1 MKRRS
6 FNTMFG
12 LLPFAAFANPFS
24 TFNESTI
31 MSSNSKNLPKS
42 LKKGDT
48 VGIIAPA
55 GILTE
60 KRVQQAVEEVERLG
74 YKVKLG
80 KNILKT
86 YGYLAGTDQER
97 LEDLHEMF
105 ADNNVSMV
113 WCGRGGYGCTRL
125 LDSIDFKLIK
135 NNPKIFMG
143 YSDITALHNA
153 FYQCA
158 DLITF
163 HGPIAASKH
172 NDFSEKLIF
181 DLIERNTIDGA
192 QILSDLPKQEFP
204 SDHHQLEIM
213 IPGKAEG
220 EFVGG
225 NLSLVAAMMGTK
237 YEINLKGKILFLED
251 IDEEPYSIDRMLTQV
266 IGSQHFMD
274 LSGIML
280 GQFTACVAKNPEN
293 SLTTKEVLRDRL
305 ANCKFPIIA
314 GLPFGHVPHNMTI
327 PIGAKGSIDTKD
339 LIIKLKSKVVS

>member
-1 MKRRS
+1 
-6 FNTMFG
+6 MFG
-12 LLPFAAFANPFS
+12 LLPFMALANPFS
-24 TFNESTI
+24 NFNESMI
-31 MSSNSKNLPKS
+31 MNTNSKNLPKS

-48 VGIIAPA
+48 IGIIAPA

-60 KRVQQAVEEVERLG
+60 KRVEQAIEEVERLG
-74 YKVKLG
+74 YRVKLG

-97 LEDLHEMF
+97 LDDLHEMF
-105 ADNNVSMV
+105 ADKSVSMI

-125 LDSIDFKLIK
+125 LDSIDYKLIK
-135 NNPKIFMG
+135 SNPKIFMG

-172 NDFSEKLIF
+172 NAFSEKLIF
-181 DLIERNTIDGA
+181 DLIDRNSLDGA
-192 QILSDLPKQEFP
+192 QILADLPNQEFP
-204 SDHHQLEIM
+204 ADHHHLEVLVS
-213 IPGKAEG
+213 GVAEG
-220 EFVGG
+220 IFVGG

-237 YEINLKGKILFLED
+237 YEINLKDKILFLED

-266 IGSQHFMD
+266 IGSKHYKD
-274 LSGIML
+274 LAGIML
-280 GQFTACVAKNPEN
+280 GQFSACVAKNPEN
-293 SLTTKEVLRDRL
+293 SLTTKEVISDRL
-305 ANCKFPIIA
+305 AKSKFPVVA

-327 PIGAKGSIDTKD
+327 PIGAKGVINTAD
-339 LIIKLKSKVVS
+339 LVLNLKSKVVF

>member
-1 MKRRS
+1 
-6 FNTMFG
+6 MFG
-12 LLPFAAFANPFS
+12 LMPFMVLTNPFS
-24 TFNESTI
+24 NFSESNI
-31 MSSNSKNLPKS
+31 MSSNSKNIPQA

-48 VGIIAPA
+48 IGIIAPA

-60 KRVQQAVEEVERLG
+60 KRVQQAVEDVEKMG

-80 KNILKT
+80 KNILNT

-105 ADNNVSMV
+105 ADKSVNMI

-125 LDSIDFKLIK
+125 LDSIDYKLIK

-172 NDFSEKLIF
+172 NEFSEKLIF
-181 DLIERNTIDGA
+181 DLIERNEIDGKA
-192 QILSDLPKQEFP
+192 ILSDLQKQEFP
-204 SDHHQLEIM
+204 EDHHHLEVM
-213 IPGKAEG
+213 VPGKAEG
-220 EFVGG
+220 IFVGG

-251 IDEEPYSIDRMLTQV
+251 VEEEPYSLDRMFTQLM
-266 IGSQHFMD
+266 GAKHFKD
-274 LSGIML
+274 LAGIML
-280 GQFTACVAKNPEN
+280 GQFSSCVAKNPEN
-293 SLTTKEVLRDRL
+293 SLTTKELLIDRL
-305 ANCKFPIIA
+305 SNCKFPVVA
-314 GLPFGHVPHNMTI
+314 GLPFGHVPLNMSI
-327 PIGAKGSIDTKD
+327 PIGAKGSIDTND
-339 LIIKLKSKVVS
+339 LILHLKSKVVS